1 MSTLVISAVT
11 FAIFLLGLY
20 LGHRWGSHDA
30 RIEAD
35 TLRRRCQRILGFAA
49 PYIDAHA
56 EAECWIVDRNED
68 GEITDLHG
76 PPIRCGTHGLLL
88 KEMLAERDRRKTLH

>member
-1 MSTLVISAVT
+1 MSTLVIAAIA
-11 FAIFLLGLY
+11 FAIFLLGLF
-20 LGHRWGSHDA
+20 LGHRWGSHDE

-35 TLRRRCQRILGFAA
+35 TQRRRCQRSLRFAT

-56 EAECWIVDRNED
+56 EVERWAVDRNED

>member
-1 MSTLVISAVT
+1 MSTLIISAVAL
-11 FAIFLLGLY
+11 AIFLLGIY

-35 TLRRRCQRILGFAA
+35 TQRRRCQRILDFAA

-56 EAECWIVDRNED
+56 EAERWTVDRNKD
-68 GEITDLHG
+68 GEIIDLHE
-76 PPIRCGTHGLLL
+76 PPIRCGTHALMLE
-88 KEMLAERDRRKTLH
+88 EMLAERDRRKALH